1 MRRFV
6 CKYVVIM
13 RKLTKHMRVYFD
25 MHACNG
31 VVADA
36 RAAHQLEELYQ
47 KNIYYGQCIYYDDD
61 V

>member
-47 KNIYYGQCIYYDDD
+47 KNI
-61 V
+61 